1 MKKPLIIVGIV
12 IVVLIVIVLA
22 LPLFFNANQFKP
34 ALESDLSAALGRK
47 VEIGNIKLAV
57 FSGGVTIDS
66 LSIADDPA
74 FSPSPFLQA
83 KQLTAGVA
91 LIPLIFSKQLQV
103 SSFTVTDP
111 QVSLLRTPGGKWN
124 YSSLGGS
131 HSASKSASPSSPG
144 NFSVGSLEISN
155 GTIVVGTVAPG
166 AKTQTYQDV
175 NLTASDLSYTSQF
188 PFTLTAKTP
197 GGGSVKVEG
206 RAGPVDPTDTSLTP
220 LSAQIDVGS
229 LDLASTGFVDASS
242 GLAGVIDFS
251 ASLTSDGHQM
261 MSKGAL
267 KATKVRLV
275 AGGSQAN
282 VPVNIDY
289 DTTYD
294 LKKQTGNLTRGS
306 VHVGNALS
314 NLAGTYDTSGTE
326 AKVQMKL
333 SGQNMPV
340 PDLEGVLPAAGIT
353 LPSGASLQ
361 TGTLTLSLA
370 INGPVDKLVI
380 TGPVNLSNAKLAG
393 FNLKQKL
400 GALSSLT
407 GLGGS
412 GSGSDTDIQTLSAN
426 LHVDPS
432 GTQATNLN
440 IVVPSIG
447 TITGSGTVSSGG
459 QLNCKMVAKL
469 AAGNPMGA
477 VTSAL
482 SSFTGSSSQSGGG
495 LPFKIQG
502 TTSHPIFLPDVGA
515 MAKGLAGTG
524 SSAGGSAANAGKS
537 ILGGLFGKK
546 KSQ

>member
-1 MKKPLIIVGIV
+1 MKKPLIIAGIV
-12 IVVLIVIVLA
+12 VVVLILIVLA

-34 ALESDLSAALGRK
+34 ALESDLSATLGRK

-83 KQLTAGVA
+83 KELTAGVA

-103 SSFTVTDP
+103 RSFTVTDP

-124 YSSLGGS
+124 YSSLGG
-131 HSASKSASPSSPG
+131 HSATKSPSSSSPG

-155 GTIVVGTVAPG
+155 GTIVIGTVAPG

-229 LDLASTGFVDASS
+229 LDLSSTGFVDAYS

-251 ASLTSDGHQM
+251 ASFTSDGQQM

-267 KATKVRLV
+267 KATKLRLV

-294 LKKQTGNLTRGS
+294 LKKQSGTLTRGN

-326 AKVQMKL
+326 AKVEMKL
-333 SGQNMPV
+333 SGQGMPV

-370 INGPVDKLVI
+370 IDGPVDKLVI

-400 GALSSLT
+400 GALSSLA
-407 GLGGS
+407 GLGGG
-412 GSGSDTDIQTLSAN
+412 GSGSDTDIQTLSAD

-440 IVVPSIG
+440 VVVPSIG
-447 TITGSGTVSSGG
+447 TITGNGTVSSGG

-469 AAGNPMGA
+469 AAGNPMGV

-482 SSFTGSSSQSGGG
+482 SSFTGSGSQSGGG

-502 TTSHPIFLPDVGA
+502 TTSHPVFLPDVAA